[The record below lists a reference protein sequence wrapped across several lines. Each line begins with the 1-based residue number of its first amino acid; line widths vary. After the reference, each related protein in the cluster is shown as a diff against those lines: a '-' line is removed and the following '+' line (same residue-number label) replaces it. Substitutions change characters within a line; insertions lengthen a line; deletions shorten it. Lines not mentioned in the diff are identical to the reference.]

1 MLLAAALETILLAGF
16 ALLAT
21 QAGRGSVTIATF
33 LRLNEL
39 LVRPLGVLPALTA
52 PLSRQ
57 FVALLV
63 YGALLAALTTAVAWL
78 DRRQALGY

>member
-21 QAGRGSVTIATF
+21 HAGRGSVTIAAF

-52 PLSRQ
+52 PLGRQ
-57 FVALLV
+57 FVALLA